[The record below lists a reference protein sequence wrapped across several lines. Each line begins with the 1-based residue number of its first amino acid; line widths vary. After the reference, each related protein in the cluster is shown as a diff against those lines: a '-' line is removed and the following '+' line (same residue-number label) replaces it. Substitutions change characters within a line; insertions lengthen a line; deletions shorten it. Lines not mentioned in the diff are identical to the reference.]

1 MASPRAG
8 TPPRPRGHV
17 GLILLLGVS
26 LCIVRHWPPL
36 TEAGSTPSP
45 LMGCDP
51 QPRPLITRSTGG
63 GTLLVEGTA
72 LEECLLVTPPS
83 FLSPPFPQMWRE
95 AQKSWAA
102 LLSQGVQLS
111 WASRGRRGAWSPAS
125 KSVGGGGSHTGGRS
139 SSGQSSLQPE
149 CEMPGEECGEAAGA
163 GVVGA
168 GPWAG
173 AERGCLGFLW
183 RDARGPEG
191 FKVGLG
197 SWTVRGQGPR
207 TLQKPRW

>member
-1 MASPRAG
+1 MANKEIKIGDYVINETSYPYMIAEIG
-8 TPPRPRGHV
+8 INHNGD
-17 GLILLLGVS
+17 IE
-26 LCIVRHWPPL
+26 I
-36 TEAGSTPSP
+36 AKK
-45 LMGCDP
+45 LMDAANA
-51 QPRPLITRSTGG
+51 TGWNSVKFQKRNPE
-63 GTLLVEGTA
+63 LAV
-72 LEECLLVTPPS
+72 P
-83 FLSPPFPQMWRE
+83 E
-95 AQKSWAA
+95 AQKS
-102 LLSQGVQLS
+102 VM
-111 WASRGRRGAWSPAS
+111 RDI
-125 KSVGGGGSHTGGRS
+125 
-139 SSGQSSLQPE
+139 E

-191 FKVGLG
+191 FKVGLC